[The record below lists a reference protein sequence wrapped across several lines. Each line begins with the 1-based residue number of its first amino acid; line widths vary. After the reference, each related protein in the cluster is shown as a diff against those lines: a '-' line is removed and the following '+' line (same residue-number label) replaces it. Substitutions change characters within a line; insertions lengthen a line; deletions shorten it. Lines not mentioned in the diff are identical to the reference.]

1 MNLPNK
7 LTVIRI
13 LLIPLFML
21 VLLLPL
27 DWGSIMVA
35 GTSIPVTPFIGA
47 VFLHVLQSRI
57 LLMVKLR
64 DAISW

>member
-35 GTSIPVTPFIGA
+35 GTSIPVTQFIGA
-47 VFLHVLQSRI
+47 VIF
-57 LLMVKLR
+57 
-64 DAISW
+64 ACA